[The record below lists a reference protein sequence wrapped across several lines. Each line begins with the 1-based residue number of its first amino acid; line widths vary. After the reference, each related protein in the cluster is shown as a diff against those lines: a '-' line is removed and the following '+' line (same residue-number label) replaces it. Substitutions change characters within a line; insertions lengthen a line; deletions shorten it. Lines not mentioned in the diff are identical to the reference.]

1 MSVSATNGEKRLLV
15 TGASGFVG
23 STLIARASGWA
34 PIALVR
40 RPTTSRPA
48 PSAPEQRAVFEWS
61 EGALYDALEGVD
73 AVVHSASV
81 VHRPGAPDSE
91 YVAFNVEGTR
101 ALVAACKRRGVSRF
115 LHLSSIKVYGEN
127 PVGIID
133 ERAPTAPEGAYAQTK
148 LAAERIVGEAATEG
162 LSTAIFRL
170 CPVFG
175 VGDKGNVRTM
185 VRAIARR
192 RFAVPGDG
200 STRKSLVHVSTV
212 CDAILAALR
221 SRDEGVF
228 VLADAET
235 PTLGTLADTIARSL
249 GRSAPP
255 RLPAGAMIAVAGAVQ
270 RVAKLMGRSTAIS
283 SQLVRKSLIDTVC
296 SPKLLETTFGLR
308 CHADFARSID
318 EEVKWL
324 RRDNLLV

>member
-1 MSVSATNGEKRLLV
+1 MRVTNGERKLLV

-23 STLIARASGWA
+23 STLIARATGWS

-40 RPTTSRPA
+40 RSAGARGRP
-48 PSAPEQRAVFEWS
+48 SGAPEQRAVDAWTED
-61 EGALYDALEGVD
+61 ALYDALEGVD

-101 ALVAACKRRGVSRF
+101 ALVAACKRCGISRF
-115 LHLSSIKVYGEN
+115 IHLSSIKVYGDN

-133 ERAPTAPEGAYAQTK
+133 ERTPTAPEGAYAETK
-148 LAAERIVGEAATEG
+148 LAAERIVREAAKDG
-162 LSTAIFRL
+162 LLTAIFRL

-212 CDAILAALR
+212 CDAILAALG

-235 PTLGTLADTIARSL
+235 PTLATLADTIAGSL

-255 RLPAGAMIAVAGAVQ
+255 RLPAGAMIAAAGMVQ
-270 RVAKLMGRSTAIS
+270 RIAKLMGRPTAIS

-296 SPKLLETTFGLR
+296 TPRLLETTFGIG
-308 CHADFARSID
+308 CHADFVRCID

-324 RRDNLLV
+324 QQHERLG